1 MFNNNDYNSR
11 IIKIDLFLIGFTIDY
26 IVNALFY
33 NDDTMH
39 NIYESKGEF
48 DLEAQIPIMVYSSLI
63 SMVLNAQLE
72 FLAFSN
78 DSIIDF
84 KQNKSIIDLNK
95 RVKDL
100 TNNILIK
107 FILYC
112 IISFLL
118 LIFFWYYISMFCFIY
133 RNTQIHLLKDTLMS
147 FGLSLIFPFGIYL
160 LPGLFRIPSLSN
172 SQIKREC
179 LYNFSK
185 FLQIF

>member
-1 MFNNNDYNSR
+1 MFN
-11 IIKIDLFLIGFTIDY
+11 IIFLIGFTIDY
-26 IVNALFY
+26 IVNALLY

-63 SMVLNAQLE
+63 SLVLNAQLE

-100 TNNILIK
+100 TNN
-107 FILYC
+107 Y
-112 IISFLL
+112 S
-118 LIFFWYYISMFCFIY
+118 
-133 RNTQIHLLKDTLMS
+133 D
-147 FGLSLIFPFGIYL
+147 
-160 LPGLFRIPSLSN
+160 
-172 SQIKREC
+172 
-179 LYNFSK
+179 
-185 FLQIF
+185 